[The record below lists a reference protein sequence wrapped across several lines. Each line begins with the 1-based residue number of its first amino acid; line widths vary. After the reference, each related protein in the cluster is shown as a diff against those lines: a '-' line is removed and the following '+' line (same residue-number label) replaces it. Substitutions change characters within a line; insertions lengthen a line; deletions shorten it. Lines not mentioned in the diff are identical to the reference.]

1 MDLAGA
7 EWIQWKRQDKT
18 KDFVAFLESRVRD
31 IQEEWLNKS
40 YVAEDRNAADTLN
53 TVALATARAY
63 MSVIEEIDN
72 ITEPEV
78 VTGGE
83 QNAE

>member
-18 KDFVAFLESRVRD
+18 KDFIAFLESRVRD

-78 VTGGE
+78 ATGGE